1 MVSTRA
7 DETDRVFDRMERIT
21 AVGTALS
28 ALESLSRPD
37 LLRSAGLFSWD
48 VARTRSPSW
57 GHGPLGAVMRVFDY
71 PAVTG
76 IHAGRLAAASTL
88 LAGSS
93 RRRRALCL
101 AGLAGST
108 WALGIRSNYSAD
120 GSDHMAIL
128 TYIAGVVEKAF
139 GDDERVREACLWFV
153 AAEACL
159 SYTTAGLAK
168 LASPVWRNGQAMTGI
183 FRTRTY
189 GHEWSAAML
198 RRYPMLARVG
208 GWSVIAAESL
218 FPLVL
223 VLPAEYAWPLLVLG
237 LVFHVGNAHLMG
249 LNRFVWAFSGTYPAV
264 VRVARHLDAG
274 DPARFAA
281 ALRDRLAAG
290 PARAAA
296 VAR

>member
-1 MVSTRA
+1 MVLTGS
-7 DETDRVFDRMERIT
+7 DEIDRTFGRMERIT

-37 LLRSAGLFSWD
+37 MLRKDGLFAWD
-48 VARTRSPSW
+48 VARTRSAGWSRQPW
-57 GHGPLGAVMRVFDY
+57 RTLLGVFDY

-76 IHAGRLAAASTL
+76 IHAGRLAAAAAL
-88 LAGSS
+88 LAGTGS
-93 RRRRALCL
+93 RRRRAACV
-101 AGLAGST
+101 AGLAGTT
-108 WALGIRSNYSAD
+108 WALGLRTNYGAD

-128 TYIAGVVEKAF
+128 TYVASTVEKAF
-139 GDDERVREACLWFV
+139 GDDPRVREAALWFV
-153 AAEACL
+153 AGEACL

-189 GHEWSAAML
+189 GHEWSARML
-198 RRYPMLARVG
+198 RQHPALAVAG
-208 GWSVIAAESL
+208 GWAVIVAESL

-223 VLPAEYAWPLLVLG
+223 VLPAEYAWPLLLLG
-237 LVFHVGNAHLMG
+237 LAFHLGNAHFMG

-264 VRVARHLDAG
+264 VRAARHLDAG
-274 DPARFAA
+274 DPARFLQAVLA
-281 ALRDRLAAG
+281 RLA
-290 PARAAA
+290 PA